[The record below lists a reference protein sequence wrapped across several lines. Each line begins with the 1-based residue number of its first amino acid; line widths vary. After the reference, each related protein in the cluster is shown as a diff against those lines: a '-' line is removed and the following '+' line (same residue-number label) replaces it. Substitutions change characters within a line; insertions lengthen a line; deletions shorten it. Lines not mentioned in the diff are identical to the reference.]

1 MLVLSRKRGE
11 KVVVV
16 LDQLTLQV
24 LVDTCPADGH
34 QIEITT
40 LGIHGDKSRSGF
52 DGPKCIAIHRAEVFN
67 AIKRSLSSADQSQSG
82 CVEGEA
88 NAVGAK
94 DAG

>member
-24 LVDTCPADGH
+24 LVDTCPPEGH

-52 DGPKCIAIHRAEVFN
+52 DGPKCIAIHRSEVFN
-67 AIKRSLSSADQSQSG
+67 AIKRSLSSADQSKSG
-82 CVEGEA
+82 CVAGEA
-88 NAVGAK
+88 DAVGAK